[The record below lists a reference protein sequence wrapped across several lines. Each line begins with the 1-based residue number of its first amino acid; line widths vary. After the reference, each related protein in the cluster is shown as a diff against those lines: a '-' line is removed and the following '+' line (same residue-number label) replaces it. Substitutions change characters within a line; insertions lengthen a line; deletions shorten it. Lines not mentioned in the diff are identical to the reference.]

1 MNTKNSW
8 VWLPRP
14 YFHHHPQPPP
24 LPSIKQQPNQSNQCN
39 WVSSMA
45 NCPLTPPVYA
55 LAKLLF
61 SVAVKAA
68 ASFSDIALLGL
79 FIFCWQRRPL
89 ASTLAASPQQL
100 IRKETGALPCFFP
113 PTILLSCTFPLCE
126 LHYQPPGSSDFINWL
141 SASPAAFT
149 ASSSKSPHWLRY
161 QENNC
166 MGLPESDFALL
177 NSFQK
182 QISSNL
188 QLTDDLI

>member
-68 ASFSDIALLGL
+68 AAFSDIALLGL
-79 FIFCWQRRPL
+79 FICCWQRRPL

-100 IRKETGALPCFFP
+100 IRKETGAFPCFFSP
-113 PTILLSCTFPLCE
+113 YHIAQLHLSFMRAP
-126 LHYQPPGSSDFINWL
+126 L
-141 SASPAAFT
+141 SAPRKQWLHKLAQCQPCSFHCFILQIPSLTPMSGKQLYGSTRKWFCST
-149 ASSSKSPHWLRY
+149 QQFSKA
-161 QENNC
+161 
-166 MGLPESDFALL
+166 D
-177 NSFQK
+177 
-182 QISSNL
+182 
-188 QLTDDLI
+188 